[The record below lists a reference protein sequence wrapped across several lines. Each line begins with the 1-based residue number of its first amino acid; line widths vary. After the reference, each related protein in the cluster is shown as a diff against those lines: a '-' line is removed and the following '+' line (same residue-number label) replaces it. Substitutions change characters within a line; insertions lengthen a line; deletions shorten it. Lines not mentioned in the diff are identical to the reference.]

1 MLLGNKEIARLA
13 DDGAISGAKAEN
25 IGPVSYDLT
34 TNAFH
39 VESSAQD
46 AVSLE
51 PGDSVFVSSAECLH
65 LPDNVAARVGLKN
78 SRIREGLSLDAPL
91 YFPGHETRVFFR
103 VTNVSANRI
112 TLDKSKGIAQV
123 MFELVDGV
131 TKPYSGAFSDEF
143 SYKGL
148 GEYSNVYEGEIEELS
163 KQADELKTTEKRV
176 YSNTLALMAVFAA
189 IFTLVNVNAGFAN
202 MGVVGAASANLMVL
216 GGFSTLAGII
226 GALVGDDSARKHSVP
241 VLVVGLALVAASV
254 FVAVV

>member
-148 GEYSNVYEGEIEELS
+148 GEYSNVYE
-163 KQADELKTTEKRV
+163 ADELKTTEKRV

-202 MGVVGAASANLMVL
+202 MGVAGAASANLMVL

-226 GALVGDDSARKHSVP
+226 GALIGDDSARKHSVP
-241 VLVVGLALVAASV
+241 ILAVGLALVAASV